1 VWIDVTVPIE
11 NGMAVWPGD
20 PETRIERFH
29 SIARG
34 DGENISTVSMCLHA
48 GTHMDA
54 PLHYFEQGIAID
66 QLPLDAV
73 IGPARVLNLADL
85 PGCDIHPGD
94 RLLLK
99 TPAPHQPSHPTDAP
113 APPTHEHTN
122 PLYARAPQSRD
133 RQGAVRPAPT
143 SLTPDAAKYLIDH
156 RIQLVGIDALSIGPP
171 NEEGDEVHRLLLAA
185 GIWIIERLDLAAVAP
200 GDYDLICLP
209 LRIPGADGAP
219 ARAALRPR

>member
-20 PETRIERFH
+20 PQTRVERFH

-73 IGPARVLNLADL
+73 IGPARVLDLTDL
-85 PGCDIHPGD
+85 PGCEIRPGD

-99 TPAPHQPSHPTDAP
+99 TSAANQRSHATHERSHPAD
-113 APPTHEHTN
+113 E
-122 PLYARAPQSRD
+122 RSPQSRD
-133 RQGAVRPAPT
+133 REGAVFP
-143 SLTPDAAKYLIDH
+143 SLTPDAARHLAASGV
-156 RIQLVGIDALSIGPP
+156 QLVGIDTLSIGPP
-171 NEEGDEVHRLLLAA
+171 NEDGDEVHRILLAA
-185 GIWIIERLDLAAVAP
+185 GIWIIERLDLAATDP

-209 LRIPGADGAP
+209 LKIPGADGAP